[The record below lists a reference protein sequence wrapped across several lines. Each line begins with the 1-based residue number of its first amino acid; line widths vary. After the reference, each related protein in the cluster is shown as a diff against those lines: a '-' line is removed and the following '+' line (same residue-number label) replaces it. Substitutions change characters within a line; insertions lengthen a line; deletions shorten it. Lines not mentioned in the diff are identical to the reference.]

1 MFAPVSRHIFLV
13 RHGKPQTPDERS
25 YCLGG
30 GSDYPLSAI
39 GVKQARSLARC
50 FAGLELDRIYSSRL
64 RRAWETA
71 MMIAADRKIE
81 TLEGIEE
88 ISVGEWENKTFE
100 VIKANYTDIYAAR
113 GLDWSITPPGGE
125 TLSSAAAR
133 IEAAI
138 RRAVLGVGGN
148 LLIVTHDGLIRA
160 LLWKLMRLDTRKDA
174 MIRQPYGSVTV
185 LECAAG
191 KLNVTATGKLP
202 EDTPRDEEIEELWH
216 ICATPQNVRDHCVA
230 VCEEAL
236 ALRERLLSGGTV
248 LSHELLRAASLLHDL
263 CRPAGRDHA
272 TRAAAI
278 LRGRGYLR
286 TAQLIE
292 AHHSFDFGEALD
304 EEQVLFLADK
314 YLDGAERVTL
324 EEKFARSAAKCLTP
338 EAKQTHA
345 ALLAAA
351 LRVQEKV
358 FNINKGCA
366 VR

>member
-1 MFAPVSRHIFLV
+1 MSAPAIKYIFLV

-30 GSDYPLSAI
+30 GSDYPLAPL
-39 GVKQARSLARC
+39 GVKQARALARC
-50 FAGLELDRIYSSRL
+50 FAGLELDGIYSSRL
-64 RRAWETA
+64 KRAWETA
-71 MMIAADRKIE
+71 AMIAAGREIE

-88 ISVGEWENKTFE
+88 ISVGAWENKPFE
-100 VIKANYTDIYAAR
+100 VIKANYADIYAAR

-125 TLSSAAAR
+125 TLAGAAAR
-133 IEAAI
+133 MEAAV
-138 RRAVLGVGGN
+138 RRAVLGAGGN
-148 LLIVTHDGLIRA
+148 LLIVTHDGVIRA

-191 KLNVTATGKLP
+191 KLTVTAAGKLP

-216 ICATPQNVRDHCVA
+216 ICATPPEVRDHCAA

-263 CRPAGRDHA
+263 CRAGGRGHA
-272 TRAAAI
+272 ARAAAI

-292 AHHSFDFGEALD
+292 AHHSCAFGEALD

-324 EEKFARSAAKCLTP
+324 AERFGRSAGKCRTP
-338 EAKQTHA
+338 EAKAKHA

-351 LRVQEKV
+351 LQIQEKIV
-358 FNINKGCA
+358 NRGCA
-366 VR
+366 AR